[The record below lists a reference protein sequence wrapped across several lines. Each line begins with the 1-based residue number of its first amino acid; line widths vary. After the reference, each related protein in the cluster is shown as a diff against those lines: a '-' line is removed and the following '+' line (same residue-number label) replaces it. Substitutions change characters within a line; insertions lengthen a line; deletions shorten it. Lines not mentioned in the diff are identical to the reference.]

1 MLYSEQNMND
11 LEQSLLENRQPKKEF
26 NYKNTYF
33 LIYILILLLIFVG
46 AFIGIFFILV

>member
-1 MLYSEQNMND
+1 MLYSEQNISD
-11 LEQSLLENRQPKKEF
+11 LEQSLLEYHQPQKEF

-33 LIYILILLLIFVG
+33 MIYILILLLIFVG